1 VVEQG
6 RKVSPDSRRYMCE
19 ATHENFIH
27 PTQLKPIHFLSV
39 NIVDDVEDDVTSLGS
54 ELEYSDDADDNNN
67 NNNNTQTTTPNMRKR
82 LSQLTQSV
90 KTKQRK

>member
-27 PTQLKPIHFLSV
+27 PTQLKPIHFLLV
-39 NIVDDVEDDVTSLGS
+39 NIVDDVDDDVTSLGS

-67 NNNNTQTTTPNMRKR
+67 KQTTTICFITSIKKLLLLLLPVNN
-82 LSQLTQSV
+82 
-90 KTKQRK
+90 